1 MPVELAEC
9 IVWKTG
15 DAQALDVESNSFDVS
30 CNQKC
35 HMESAA
41 AGPCIQRNGSVS

>member
-1 MPVELAEC
+1 MPVELAGC

-15 DAQALDVESNSFDVS
+15 DAQALDVESNSFDAS
-30 CNQKC
+30 RDQKC

-41 AGPCIQRNGSVS
+41 SGSCI